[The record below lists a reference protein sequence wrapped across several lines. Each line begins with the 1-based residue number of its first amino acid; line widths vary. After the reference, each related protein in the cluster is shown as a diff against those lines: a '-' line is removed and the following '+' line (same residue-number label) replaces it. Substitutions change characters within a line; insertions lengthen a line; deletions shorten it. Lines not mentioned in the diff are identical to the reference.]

1 MDVWIQ
7 RMALGQ
13 RDLGFLEQ
21 LAVLKWIDAHWD
33 ASWRGQLA
41 GVLDCCFIRLTR
53 ELSFLLK
60 FLGSRNAAL
69 ASSLTVIMLPV
80 QITLNATFMECCT
93 NYFERNVYGLLYLNE
108 ICRFFNSY

>member
-41 GVLDCCFIRLTR
+41 SGWTAVFCD
-53 ELSFLLK
+53 
-60 FLGSRNAAL
+60 
-69 ASSLTVIMLPV
+69 
-80 QITLNATFMECCT
+80 
-93 NYFERNVYGLLYLNE
+93 
-108 ICRFFNSY
+108 